1 MVLSIINTLSENE
14 KIELFLRLLN
24 RTINYDDINLY
35 IQFFKS
41 LIDEDQQYY
50 IKAMI
55 NDKNFD
61 FINDYYFNTFFD
73 LSTDHFE
80 IHEL

>member
-35 IQFFKS
+35 IQFFNS
-41 LIDEDQQYY
+41 LIEDDQLYY

-55 NDKNFD
+55 NDRNFD
-61 FINDYYFNTFFD
+61 FINDYYFNTYFD
-73 LSTDHFE
+73 LSKDHLK
-80 IHEL
+80 IMS